1 MCRAHIRSSLVLFA
15 LLQVSEATAQQ
26 NYHKVASLDY
36 CADQFVLKLVEPA
49 RIAAVSK
56 DADREFSYM
65 RDSAAGHKKIRP
77 SAEEVLAVDPDLI
90 VRSYGG
96 GPNARQF
103 YESIGLTVI
112 QIGYATT
119 IEDVR
124 GEVERVGGLLGR
136 AAEAESVVRDMDQRL
151 ATLTRQAQDVETS
164 ILYVTPGG
172 VTTGPGTLVHM
183 LIVAAGLKNFERSP
197 GWHSLP
203 LEKLAFD
210 QPELLAT
217 AFYNDR
223 INHENFWSAARHPI
237 IRKQLSAT
245 RTIALEGATT
255 ACGGWFLVDAVEQL
269 AQGVIRP

>member
-1 MCRAHIRSSLVLFA
+1 MCRTHIRSSLVLFA

-103 YESIGLTVI
+103 YESIGLTVV

-119 IEDVR
+119 IEDVS

-151 ATLTRQAQDVETS
+151 ARLTRQAQDVETS

-183 LIVAAGLKNFERSP
+183 LIVAAGLKNFEQSP
-197 GWHSLP
+197 GWRSLP

-255 ACGGWFLVDAVEQL
+255 SCGGWFLVDAVEQL
-269 AQGVIRP
+269 AQGVTRP